1 MSLSSIRRPVSLSR
15 GMAVIGIALDTFAWS
30 ITVSAAM
37 TSDTAS
43 SDASGG
49 MIAFSWLIL
58 VLVDIVACGLAVWL
72 TKRAARDAQADII
85 VDIAQFY
92 ARVSLIGVLGIAL
105 FMFAL

>member
-1 MSLSSIRRPVSLSR
+1 MSISSIRRPVSRSL

-30 ITVSAAM
+30 ITVSAAL
-37 TSDTAS
+37 TSESAS
-43 SDASGG
+43 NDSGG
-49 MIAFSWLIL
+49 MIAYSWLIL
-58 VLVDIVACGLAVWL
+58 VLVDLVACGTAVWL
-72 TKRAARDAQADII
+72 TKRAARDAQGELV

>member
-1 MSLSSIRRPVSLSR
+1 MSIRRPVNRSR
-15 GMAVIGIALDTFAWS
+15 ALAIIGIALDAFAWS

-37 TSDTAS
+37 TSDAAA

-49 MIAFSWLIL
+49 TIAMSWLIL
-58 VLVDIVACGLAVWL
+58 VVVDIVACGTAVWL
-72 TKRAARDAQADII
+72 TKWAARDAQADII
-85 VDIAQFY
+85 VDIAQFF